1 MEVCVKIES
10 PPGEAPKM
18 YGRHFD
24 HTDLLVSK
32 VRLPSFII
40 SALFLLFLIIYLFI
54 PLFLIIYL
62 FISNKT
68 LTLIYK
74 GCHFTL
80 VYKFVSN

>member
-54 PLFLIIYL
+54 SIIFNYLFIYL
-62 FISNKT
+62 FPTK
-68 LTLIYK
+68 
-74 GCHFTL
+74 H
-80 VYKFVSN
+80 

>member
-32 VRLPSFII
+32 VRLPSFTI

-54 PLFLIIYL
+54 SIIFNYL
-62 FISNKT
+62 FSYFQQNINSN
-68 LTLIYK
+68 L
-74 GCHFTL
+74 
-80 VYKFVSN
+80 